1 MNLEILE
8 HELAM
13 LNGKPVILVKPDFG
27 TVSISYCGNL
37 TATSDEACHIV
48 FHLITVGPAIIF
60 RAEDVSSLEEPSPET
75 AANQI
80 VKIIRLKGPHFYETA
95 IP

>member
-8 HELAM
+8 HELSL
-13 LNGKPVILVKPDFG
+13 LNGKSVILVKPDFG
-27 TVSISYCGNL
+27 TVSISYCGTL
-37 TATSDEACHIV
+37 TATSNEACHVV
-48 FHLITVGPAIIF
+48 FHLITLGPAIIF

-80 VKIIRLKGPHFYETA
+80 VKIIRLKCPYSYETA